1 MGIVT
6 DVFPVDDGFCD
17 AIVADAADDGV
28 VAVVIVIADIE
39 DDVDDSLL
47 VVELVILP
55 LLL

>member
-17 AIVADAADDGV
+17 AVVADAADDGV
-28 VAVVIVIADIE
+28 VAVVIADIE